1 VCRGLTS
8 RFCSKLKR
16 QASKDGNL
24 HGEVSSPRTNK
35 KKEKEKEKEKEED
48 KGKSKETVSSPKA
61 ARKTDEKRATLT
73 KSSAKEKP
81 VSEKKK
87 KTHHQEI
94 TEEEE
99 VETRSFIKNGQEKI
113 KIKKT
118 IKFPFT
124 RYAYAHIFLH
134 RLCVRVRACACEK
147 SQALTVR
154 AQVAIDLFDMRR
166 AQEENMGRRG
176 PG

>member
-1 VCRGLTS
+1 VVS
-8 RFCSKLKR
+8 RQTFCSKLKR

-24 HGEVSSPRTNK
+24 HGDVSSPRTNK

-61 ARKTDEKRATLT
+61 ARKTDERRATLT
-73 KSSAKEKP
+73 KSSTKEKP

-124 RYAYAHIFLH
+124 RYADAHIFLH
-134 RLCVRVRACACEK
+134 RLCVVRVVPRM

-154 AQVAIDLFDMRR
+154 AQVAIDLFDVWR

>member
-1 VCRGLTS
+1 MSCLSRGLTS

-24 HGEVSSPRTNK
+24 HGDVSSPRTNK
-35 KKEKEKEKEKEED
+35 KKEKEKEED

-61 ARKTDEKRATLT
+61 ARKTDERRATLT

-124 RYAYAHIFLH
+124 RYAAHI
-134 RLCVRVRACACEK
+134 
-147 SQALTVR
+147 
-154 AQVAIDLFDMRR
+154 
-166 AQEENMGRRG
+166 
-176 PG
+176 